1 MLNWTAGRGFVDEL
15 EIGDYY
21 AIVIKGF
28 ESALLFM
35 ELEKIEHMS
44 NGEARLIG
52 GFGGAEIRVRES
64 LVQHIHSIPYSE
76 FSQL

>member
-1 MLNWTAGRGFVDEL
+1 MLDWTVDDSFIDEL

-21 AIVIKGF
+21 AIAIKGF

-35 ELEKIEHMS
+35 ELEKVESMS

-52 GFGGAEIRVRES
+52 WFGGAEIRVRES